1 MSVPVKL
8 FIVEDHLVMREML
21 VAFLTNR
28 SGYEVCGAA
37 ESAEEAL
44 GRLGELGYE
53 LALIDVSLPGISG
66 IELVEAIRLRWPDIR
81 CLMISGHGERSYV
94 ERALEAGARGYVL
107 KGDPYELP
115 EAIEQV
121 MSGETYLSESLR
133 VG

>member
-1 MSVPVKL
+1 MPWKI
-8 FIVEDHLVMREML
+8 FIVEDHPVMREML
-21 VAFLTNR
+21 IAFLTKR

-44 GRLGELGYE
+44 ERLGESGCE

-66 IELVEAIRLRWPDIR
+66 IELAQAIRLRWPDIR

-94 ERALEAGARGYVL
+94 EGAMEAGARGYVL

-115 EAIEQV
+115 EAIELV
-121 MSGETYLSESLR
+121 MSGGTYLSEPLR
-133 VG
+133 AD